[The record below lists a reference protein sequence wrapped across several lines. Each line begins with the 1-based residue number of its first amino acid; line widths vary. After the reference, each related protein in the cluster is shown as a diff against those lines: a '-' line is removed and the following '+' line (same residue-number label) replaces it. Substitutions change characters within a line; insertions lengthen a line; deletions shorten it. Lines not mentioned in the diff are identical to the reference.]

1 MHVPVDPTETRRS
14 LILTAERL
22 FAERGY
28 GAVSLREILAA
39 SGQRNKSAAHYHFG
53 SKEGLLDA
61 IFDYRTG
68 PVDAR
73 RREMLAALD
82 AAGRGNDLRGVL
94 EAFVHPIAERVCEG
108 GSWYARF
115 VTQVVFISGI
125 DPFAPQHQAVTRG
138 FVDVMARLQRRLR
151 RLPDDVRDVRLPTTL
166 GLAFQALAQE
176 EQRRTVRATPRS
188 TMVVAANVVDM
199 QEAMLLAPIST
210 TTRQRLRLVRRPEQ
224 SQPATGSGL
233 GRGPGGRA
241 RTRAPR
247 RPT

>member
-1 MHVPVDPTETRRS
+1 MPVDPTETRRS

-28 GAVSLREILAA
+28 GAVSLREILVA
-39 SGQRNKSAAHYHFG
+39 SGQRNKSAANYHFG

-61 IFDYRTG
+61 VFDYRTG

-82 AAGRGNDLRGVL
+82 EGGRTNDLRGLL
-94 EAFVHPIAERVCEG
+94 EAFVHPIAERVSAG

-125 DPFAPQHQAVTRG
+125 DPFSPQHRAVTRG
-138 FVDVMARLQRRLR
+138 FVDVVARLRHHLR
-151 RLPDDVRDVRLPTTL
+151 RLPGEVRDVRLFATL

-176 EQRRTVRATPRS
+176 EQRRTETATPHS
-188 TMVVAANVVDM
+188 TMLVAANVVDM

-210 TTRQRLRLVRRPEQ
+210 TTRQELRQVRRPRRP
-224 SQPATGSGL
+224 QPATGWS
-233 GRGPGGRA
+233 
-241 RTRAPR
+241 
-247 RPT
+247 